1 MKQVKKYINFL
12 LTLVVLFIGTSCE
25 EFLDV
30 NKKENDPTTV
40 GVSTLLTASEVT
52 IGRAFSIGTT
62 LGNGLS
68 LYTHQSTGRISADR
82 YALLGTALGWND
94 LYAAM
99 NNVDVIIEQG
109 TGEGRLAYAGVAKIL
124 KAYTFSIMVDTWG
137 DIPFSEANKFKD
149 GITQPKFDKG
159 ADIYPKLIAL
169 IDEGIA
175 NINDPAVNPS
185 KPGNDDIIYRG
196 DLAKWK
202 KAGNTLKLKLYTQ
215 QRLVKD
221 VKTEVAALLADPAG
235 LINTH
240 AESFMVTFGPNSAT
254 DDRHSGYTIYTAAQR
269 SNEMISPWF
278 YEVLKGY
285 NKAIYTG
292 VEDPRLPYY
301 FYNQKTA
308 TATPENQTEYRDGGF
323 VSIVF
328 GSAGPFRDGSNSIT
342 LSLLGMYPVG
352 GRYDDGAG
360 VSVSATSTITPANAG
375 TGAAPQKLLTYAD
388 RLFLEAELINAGLV
402 TGNESEVFKKAV
414 KSSLEQVDYVVT
426 AYVKPSQS
434 VPALATSAKSM
445 AYQEAV
451 ATAFDASATP
461 ARKLEYIM
469 TQKWIANYGSAVTSY
484 TDYRRTGYPVMFDP
498 NNPAHVTEGLFQPP
512 VDGNPLVKPQQAV
525 PVSVTEKYPLT
536 LPWPQGELDINGN
549 APHQKVPGAFKPF
562 WLP

>member
-30 NKKENDPTTV
+30 NKNENDPTTV

-175 NINDPAVNPS
+175 NITDPAVNSS
-185 KPGNDDIIYRG
+185 KPGNYDLIYRG

-215 QRLVKD
+215 
-221 VKTEVAALLADPAG
+221 
-235 LINTH
+235 
-240 AESFMVTFGPNSAT
+240 
-254 DDRHSGYTIYTAAQR
+254 
-269 SNEMISPWF
+269 
-278 YEVLKGY
+278 
-285 NKAIYTG
+285 
-292 VEDPRLPYY
+292 
-301 FYNQKTA
+301 
-308 TATPENQTEYRDGGF
+308 
-323 VSIVF
+323 
-328 GSAGPFRDGSNSIT
+328 
-342 LSLLGMYPVG
+342 
-352 GRYDDGAG
+352 
-360 VSVSATSTITPANAG
+360 
-375 TGAAPQKLLTYAD
+375 
-388 RLFLEAELINAGLV
+388 
-402 TGNESEVFKKAV
+402 
-414 KSSLEQVDYVVT
+414 
-426 AYVKPSQS
+426 
-434 VPALATSAKSM
+434 
-445 AYQEAV
+445 
-451 ATAFDASATP
+451 
-461 ARKLEYIM
+461 
-469 TQKWIANYGSAVTSY
+469 
-484 TDYRRTGYPVMFDP
+484 
-498 NNPAHVTEGLFQPP
+498 
-512 VDGNPLVKPQQAV
+512 
-525 PVSVTEKYPLT
+525 
-536 LPWPQGELDINGN
+536 
-549 APHQKVPGAFKPF
+549 
-562 WLP
+562 